1 MEELFVTVTDIFGI
15 KTVLSSIVVCLVLH
29 LIKKK
34 KPNLSEKERLVI
46 RIIVSTIIGII
57 YLLITKGDF
66 SCTLTTAIEICGVSM
81 ILCGLFSNGDTVEN
95 KRLLS
100 KFLPNLSSKQLDELL
115 SLESKDQIETA
126 LIDKTNGVSKE
137 QVEVISLIISNTFN
151 EKPRV

>member
-137 QVEVISLIISNTFN
+137 QFEVISLIISNTFN